1 MTKFS
6 TGLWDENKTIEE
18 NAKRFGLN
26 YYYASQLARD
36 NHLSYKRKNGGE
48 VLKIISNNTTKPDK
62 MYVHDG
68 QTFGCEGAD

>member
-6 TGLWDENKTIEE
+6 TSDWDESTTIEA

-26 YYYASQLARD
+26 YYYASQLARE
-36 NHLSYKRKNGGE
+36 NNLSYKRKNGGE
-48 VLKIISNNTTKPDK
+48 VLKLISTNLTKPDK
-62 MYVHDG
+62 MYIHDG